1 MDIFFILKRYTII
14 IKNTQELSVFYK
26 SEKSAGKS
34 SRELGGDTQREVFEV
49 CHQNI
54 LSHISSIFS
63 KILCGRAYLSTSS
76 HNNLPKTGNIKIVK
90 TVTTTPITA

>member
-1 MDIFFILKRYTII
+1 M
-14 IKNTQELSVFYK
+14 ECLSYK

-34 SRELGGDTQREVFEV
+34 SRELGEGVPREELEL

-76 HNNLPKTGNIKIVK
+76 HNNLPKTGNIKIVN